1 MNYGASGIKNGEGVK
16 MDIIKQQMGKIYH
29 FLILMIFF
37 FGVNILFNIKYNWG
51 GVTAITRSY
60 LFVLSFYCVFIFSR
74 LNYDDLIDDYRL
86 RYGRF
91 ARLKLFFDIRLF
103 PFVFAFLLNLIFL
116 IINSGRGSFSISGPL
131 IKVLDGR
138 YSNMIFYSLILFF
151 VLRQNRR
158 PGIAIP
164 VFILSSVVFYLGDR
178 FIYEIIPPGRGIGA
192 VKLVK
197 YVAFIFVLSYD
208 FARRRYRIV
217 KLILLSLAGG
227 FILFMSVAAI
237 FYATYL
243 YTDEN
248 SQTGARA
255 LRMLLKAGFISGL
268 PLLEHQAGISG
279 NFEDISDLV
288 SYATRYDYAIGYD
301 QQKWE
306 LILKNQTVKTADEI
320 FVYLES
326 RDIRLDFSMLAGYA
340 VKKSVEEQDGFSA
353 SENFKKYFAGYF
365 ETHSGEF
372 IRMFNTGNSSMKIW
386 IIDCLAY
393 ADDPDSI
400 TFLIRFL
407 TSVERD
413 IGRHA
418 YAALKKITGIDP
430 AAESGREIYDLEV
443 VDSFIR
449 YRDNRVRQKR

>member
-1 MNYGASGIKNGEGVK
+1 
-16 MDIIKQQMGKIYH
+16 MDIIKQQLGKIYH
-29 FLILMIFF
+29 FLILLIFL
-37 FGVNILFNIKYNWG
+37 FGVNILFNLKYDWG
-51 GVTAITRSY
+51 GVAAITRSY

-74 LNYDDLIDDYRL
+74 LNYDDLIGDYRL

-91 ARLKLFFDIRLF
+91 ARIKLFFDMRLF
-103 PFVFAFLLNLIFL
+103 PFVFAFLLNVIFL
-116 IINSGRGSFSISGPL
+116 VINSGRGSFSVSGPV
-131 IKVLDGR
+131 IRVLDGR
-138 YSNMIFYSLILFF
+138 LSNMLFYSLILFF

-164 VFILSSVVFYLGDR
+164 VFILSSVIFYLGDR
-178 FIYEIIPPGRGIGA
+178 FIYDIVPPGRGIGA

-197 YVAFIFVLSYD
+197 YVVFIFVLSHD
-208 FARRRYRIV
+208 FARRSYRIV
-217 KLILLSLAGG
+217 KLVLLSLAGG

-255 LRMLLKAGFISGL
+255 LRMLIKAGFISGL

-279 NFEDISDLV
+279 DSEDISDLV
-288 SYATRYDYAIGYD
+288 SYAARYDYAIGYD

-306 LILKNQTVKTADEI
+306 GILENQKIKTADEI
-320 FVYLES
+320 FGYLHS
-326 RDIRLDFSMLAGYA
+326 RDMRLDFTMLAGYA
-340 VKKSVEEQDGFSA
+340 VKKSIEEQNGFSA

-365 ETHSGEF
+365 EMHSGEF
-372 IRMFNTGNSSMKIW
+372 IRMFNKGNASMKIW

-407 TSVERD
+407 TSVDRN

-418 YAALKKITGIDP
+418 YAALNKITDTDP

>member
-1 MNYGASGIKNGEGVK
+1 